1 MRPQAKMQPVTLDS
15 FTPPLAKSF
24 ALRQL
29 QLMSDKD
36 KLLSPQAAFL
46 QAEKELAPQIL

>member
-1 MRPQAKMQPVTLDS
+1 MQAVTLDS

-29 QLMSDKD
+29 QLMGDKANP
-36 KLLSPQAAFL
+36 LSPEAAFS
-46 QAEKELAPQIL
+46 QAEKEMAPQILELSR